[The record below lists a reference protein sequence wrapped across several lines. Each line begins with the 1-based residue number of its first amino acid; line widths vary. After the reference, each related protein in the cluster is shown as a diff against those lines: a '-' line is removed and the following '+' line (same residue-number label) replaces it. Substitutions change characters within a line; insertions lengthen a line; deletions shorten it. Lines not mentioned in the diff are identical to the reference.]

1 MNMAKMQRRL
11 AKADPEK
18 GNCIQLY
25 DNEVRPFKILEEPDQ
40 KEVAVQ
46 FFRWFLNISPPDE
59 TKMSV
64 PAWNCLQMFI
74 DAQKEHAVDFFER
87 SEKTRQVALKREAD
101 KKARLEKLAYS
112 ETVSESIHKERHR
125 ALVVKEIYIRNL
137 ALGNAQAYY
146 LEKGAVSSIS
156 QVQWRSAPRKKE
168 KIKECGSKRP

>member
-101 KKARLEKLAYS
+101 KKARLEKLAHAAPGARS
-112 ETVSESIHKERHR
+112 NTV
-125 ALVVKEIYIRNL
+125 
-137 ALGNAQAYY
+137 
-146 LEKGAVSSIS
+146 KGTS
-156 QVQWRSAPRKKE
+156 QPCTTVHTCSQSCMPVH
-168 KIKECGSKRP
+168 